1 MKLCTFDRSPKN
13 EVMYGNQTTGADNPS
28 VGGVLMRVEIES
40 IMLSTPYPRQC
51 MRCHWINGLYA
62 CSFLLQHTSRTK
74 WHAWS
79 NYTWRQR
86 HLQCP
91 QVMNS

>member
-40 IMLSTPYPRQC
+40 IMLSTPYPPRVC
-51 MRCHWINGLYA
+51 VATG
-62 CSFLLQHTSRTK
+62 
-74 WHAWS
+74 
-79 NYTWRQR
+79 
-86 HLQCP
+86 
-91 QVMNS
+91 